1 MSDKSQIAFLIPFL
15 LLVLFFSDSILFNE
29 EALICFSLLLI
40 FFAIYKVLRKS
51 SAFFFALETESLY
64 LTLTYFLKLN
74 ISLVSKILELFSSL
88 LGSLES
94 LNEYKAL
101 DLNYVY
107 LKLLDKKSLNLGL
120 CASLLDS
127 TLPLRKGLWLLESL
141 ALVIKKSVVPSKNYS
156 ALKLN
161 GAFFKIK
168 GESCSYGN
176 FFFIAQFFHIFHF
189 IQLTNTL
196 NKFAKSYISYVS

>member
-74 ISLVSKILELFSSL
+74 ISLVSKTLELLSSL
-88 LGSLES
+88 LGSLEN

-107 LKLLDKKSLNLGL
+107 IKLLDKKSLNLGL

-127 TLPLRKGLWLLESL
+127 TLPLRKGL
-141 ALVIKKSVVPSKNYS
+141 
-156 ALKLN
+156 
-161 GAFFKIK
+161 
-168 GESCSYGN
+168 
-176 FFFIAQFFHIFHF
+176 
-189 IQLTNTL
+189 
-196 NKFAKSYISYVS
+196 